1 MCNKSFSDSLE
12 IAQQFNADDVDE
24 KKILMQK
31 HNQIQT
37 D

>member
-1 MCNKSFSDSLE
+1 MCNKSFCDSLE
-12 IAQQFNADDVDE
+12 IAQQFNADDGD